1 MVNSG
6 VNLRTHGA
14 RDHKD
19 HHNRL
24 GLHNKVD
31 ILHNREVGLHNREE
45 DTLHKEACHHKEAVI
60 LHKEAYH
67 HSKEVVDTLLKE
79 VAGHKD
85 LHHREEVDRD
95 PHLRDLLQEL
105 VTNQSQ
111 SQMLQL
117 QE

>member
-1 MVNSG
+1 
-6 VNLRTHGA
+6 
-14 RDHKD
+14 
-19 HHNRL
+19 
-24 GLHNKVD
+24 
-31 ILHNREVGLHNREE
+31 
-45 DTLHKEACHHKEAVI
+45 
-60 LHKEAYH
+60 
-67 HSKEVVDTLLKE
+67 VDTLLRE